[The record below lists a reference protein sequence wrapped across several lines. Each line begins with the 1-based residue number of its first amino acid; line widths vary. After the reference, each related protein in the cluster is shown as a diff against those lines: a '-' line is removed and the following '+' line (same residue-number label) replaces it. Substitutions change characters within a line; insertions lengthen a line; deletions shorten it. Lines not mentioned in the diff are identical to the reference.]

1 MSFNEKNMAWY
12 NPFSS
17 KDLSADEL
25 YEKLNPAQPY
35 YEHKVDS
42 SREPVYAYERAYE
55 ELEIVN
61 RSVNMIVD
69 DCAEIDVLIG
79 EPTKGNSVKKGIKR
93 SRVELLLNVE
103 PNPFQDIS
111 TFRRNLITDMIIDGN
126 IFIYFDGAHLYHLP
140 ASKMTIHSSDTT
152 YVDHYSFNEII
163 NYSTS
168 EIIHI
173 KENSFYS
180 IYRGVPRLSPAL
192 RTIQLLMSMRKFQD
206 NFFKN
211 GAVPGLVLKS
221 PNTLSEKIK
230 ERMIQSWTARY
241 KPEAGGRRP
250 LILDGGLEIDTIS
263 NVNFK
268 ELDFQS
274 AIAENE
280 KIILK
285 ALGVP
290 PLLLDSGNNANIRPN
305 MRLYYLET
313 ILPIVRKTNKA
324 LERFFGYSI
333 IEDITDI
340 PALQPELRDQSQ
352 YYTSLVNGGII
363 SPNEAR
369 ERLGFEVLEGHSD
382 LRVPANIAGSA
393 SNPSEGGRPV
403 ENETGDDSPQEGN
416 TNV

>member
-61 RSVNMIVD
+61 RAVNMIVD
-69 DCAEIDVLIG
+69 DCAEIDVLVG